1 VTKRV
6 FSLHRAARRQRI
18 PRMMDNDSTDHDDS
32 FLLDLEPL
40 EAISTTECLEHLT
53 ELLTTS
59 SSGPPEHARLLA
71 SLHPYER
78 FARFESNVAEILG
91 VSNVQAAAALSQ
103 IDDVSAWQQVAPGIS
118 LLPLT
123 AAADCDY
130 AVSAFLRVDAG
141 TAFPRHEHL
150 GEELTY
156 VLQGAFEDDA
166 TGRRFG
172 PGEPAHMGSA
182 TQHAFVV
189 PAAGP
194 HLVGLVTIRAGF
206 RLV

>member
-1 VTKRV
+1 
-6 FSLHRAARRQRI
+6 
-18 PRMMDNDSTDHDDS
+18 MMDDDSTDHDDS

-40 EAISTTECLEHLT
+40 EAVIARECLEQLT
-53 ELLTTS
+53 DSLTTS
-59 SSGPPEHARLLA
+59 ASSPPERAQPLAR
-71 SLHPYER
+71 LHPYER
-78 FARFESNVAEILG
+78 FARFESEVAEILG

-103 IDDVSAWQQVAPGIS
+103 IDDDSAWRPLAPGIS

-123 AAADCDY
+123 AAEERGY

-141 TAFPRHEHL
+141 AVFPRHEHL

-166 TGRRFG
+166 TGHRVG
-172 PGEPAHMGSA
+172 PGEPAFMKAG
-182 TQHAFVV
+182 TQHGFVV

-194 HLVGLVTIRAGF
+194 HLVGLVTIKAG
-206 RLV
+206 RKLL